1 LSSKVRMS
9 KGNMNKAK
17 QSIFTPQNDAP
28 QHTTNKAND
37 IRFQKSSLASTD
49 KNENNFFPGKGLH
62 LFIGSANMLFIGLLL
77 VVQAKPK
84 LIRDDVHI
92 IWC

>member
-1 LSSKVRMS
+1 ML
-9 KGNMNKAK
+9 
-17 QSIFTPQNDAP
+17 
-28 QHTTNKAND
+28 
-37 IRFQKSSLASTD
+37 
-49 KNENNFFPGKGLH
+49 NENSFFRGKGLY
-62 LFIGSANMLFIGLLL
+62 LLLGSANILFIGLLL

>member
-1 LSSKVRMS
+1 ML
-9 KGNMNKAK
+9 
-17 QSIFTPQNDAP
+17 
-28 QHTTNKAND
+28 
-37 IRFQKSSLASTD
+37 
-49 KNENNFFPGKGLH
+49 NENEFFYGKGLH
-62 LFIGSANMLFIGLLL
+62 VFVGSANMLFIGLLL